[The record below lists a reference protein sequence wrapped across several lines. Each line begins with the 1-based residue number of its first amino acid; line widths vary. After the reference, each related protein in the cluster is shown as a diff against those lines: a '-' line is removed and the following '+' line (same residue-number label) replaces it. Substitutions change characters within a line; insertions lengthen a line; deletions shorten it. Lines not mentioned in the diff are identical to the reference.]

1 MCRGDMESN
10 LLGPLSNII
19 FAIHIFCSV
28 VAQWGI
34 LSIKS
39 VNLFDSFPTKVITSY
54 ERDARPITIAVVFV
68 SLSLQGYQAHEY
80 FKSVPMGIAAHLVDC
95 LQYLRLNL

>member
-10 LLGPLSNII
+10 LLGTLSNII

-39 VNLFDSFPTKVITSY
+39 VNLFDSFPTKSGRALPRKFFCTATYTNGRNPPRS
-54 ERDARPITIAVVFV
+54 
-68 SLSLQGYQAHEY
+68 
-80 FKSVPMGIAAHLVDC
+80 
-95 LQYLRLNL
+95 